1 MNAINRGKLE
11 GWPNNLKTHYVD
23 SGSNVDPTY
32 EARHVLSNLID
43 STKRTEQ
50 TCTDLLNKLKFTK
63 EMMDGTI
70 GELSGGWQ
78 MKLRLAEAV
87 LVDADIL
94 LLGKAIWFLSF
105 RSLSS
110 I

>member
-50 TCTDLLNKLKFTK
+50 TCTDLLKKLKFTNY
-63 EMMDGTI
+63 
-70 GELSGGWQ
+70 
-78 MKLRLAEAV
+78 
-87 LVDADIL
+87 
-94 LLGKAIWFLSF
+94 F
-105 RSLSS
+105 RFY
-110 I
+110 